1 MEPGGI
7 KVARTLPIDGA
18 LIGDVLLRLRRDA
31 QAASLRWNLGE
42 RGAVEIDVNFVS
54 DGPSWCAPG
63 RIWDRR
69 GLALAPVGW
78 RLDPRADADVELT
91 VVPTAELPPAWHA
104 CVPDLLDLMHAAVNE
119 LAEELLWH
127 AARAGT
133 HPVV

>member
-31 QAASLRWNLGE
+31 QSASVRWSLGE
-42 RGAVEIDVNFVS
+42 RGAVEVDVNFVS
-54 DGPSWCAPG
+54 DGPAWCATG
-63 RIWDRR
+63 RIWDRS
-69 GLALAPVGW
+69 GLAVALVAW
-78 RLDPRADADVELT
+78 RLDARTDNDVELT
-91 VVPTAELPPAWHA
+91 VMPAADLSPWWQTR
-104 CVPDLLDLMHAAVNE
+104 VPDLLDLMHAAVNE

-127 AARAGT
+127 AARAGV